1 MLSFA
6 SLNALTSADLQL
18 KCTLLSVFAIS
29 IYVTLAAHGSMQ
41 SSSTHITMS
50 TEPSKILC
58 QYVWQLLIS
67 DDQTTKKM
75 QTLENWELSETMIDD
90 IMNLIT

>member
-1 MLSFA
+1 
-6 SLNALTSADLQL
+6 
-18 KCTLLSVFAIS
+18 
-29 IYVTLAAHGSMQ
+29 
-41 SSSTHITMS
+41 MS

-58 QYVWQLLIS
+58 QYVWHLLIS

-75 QTLENWELSETMIDD
+75 QTLGNWELSETMIDD